1 MERKKSLSSSSA
13 QKTRTSLVVCCRG
26 ERERHAHQRRV
37 FEEVVRCVAHPRFG
51 FAFWSRDLLVVANA
65 AKNTGNVTTTVG
77 LSRCCCVCVLR
88 IEMIAKISPPPF
100 FCVCGSRHDD
110 AVSKRGESSL
120 FEDETER
127 QLFDHHH
134 HHRHHET
141 TKGGFSR
148 ASFSFVVVVVV
159 VVVVR
164 DYTRRRRSFS
174 TLMMRRKK
182 WFWFFVSQ
190 SLFATKKIERK
201 KALKKENQ

>member
-13 QKTRTSLVVCCRG
+13 QKTRTSLVVCRG
-26 ERERHAHQRRV
+26 ERESHAHQRRV

-51 FAFWSRDLLVVANA
+51 FAWSRDLLVVPNA

-77 LSRCCCVCVLR
+77 LSRCCVCVLR

-159 VVVVR
+159 VVVR

>member
-13 QKTRTSLVVCCRG
+13 QKTRTSLVVCRG
-26 ERERHAHQRRV
+26 ERESHAHQRRV

-51 FAFWSRDLLVVANA
+51 FAWSRDLLVVPNA

-77 LSRCCCVCVLR
+77 LSRCCVCVLR

-100 FCVCGSRHDD
+100 FCVCGSRHD

-127 QLFDHHH
+127 QLFYHHH
-134 HHRHHET
+134 HCHHET

-148 ASFSFVVVVVV
+148 ASFSFVVVYVV

-164 DYTRRRRSFS
+164 DYTAS
-174 TLMMRRKK
+174 KK
-182 WFWFFVSQ
+182 K
-190 SLFATKKIERK
+190 LFDADDET
-201 KALKKENQ
+201 

>member
-13 QKTRTSLVVCCRG
+13 QKTRTSLVVCRG
-26 ERERHAHQRRV
+26 ERESHAHQRRV

-51 FAFWSRDLLVVANA
+51 FAWSRDLLVVPNA

-77 LSRCCCVCVLR
+77 LSRCCVCVLR

-100 FCVCGSRHDD
+100 FCVCGSRHD

-134 HHRHHET
+134 HCHHET

-159 VVVVR
+159 VVVR

-174 TLMMRRKK
+174 TLMRRKK

>member
-13 QKTRTSLVVCCRG
+13 QKTRTSLVVCFRG
-26 ERERHAHQRRV
+26 ERESHAHQRRV

-51 FAFWSRDLLVVANA
+51 FAWSRDLLVVPNA

-77 LSRCCCVCVLR
+77 LSRCCVCVLR

-100 FCVCGSRHDD
+100 FCVCGSRHD

-127 QLFDHHH
+127 QLFDH

-201 KALKKENQ
+201 KALKKNQ

>member
-13 QKTRTSLVVCCRG
+13 QKTRTSLVVCRG
-26 ERERHAHQRRV
+26 ERESHAHQRRV
-37 FEEVVRCVAHPRFG
+37 FEVVRCVAHPRFG
-51 FAFWSRDLLVVANA
+51 FAWSRDLLVVPNA

-77 LSRCCCVCVLR
+77 LSRCCVCVLR

-100 FCVCGSRHDD
+100 FCVCGSRHD

-134 HHRHHET
+134 HCHHET

-148 ASFSFVVVVVV
+148 ASFSFVVVVV

-201 KALKKENQ
+201 KALKKNQ

>member
-37 FEEVVRCVAHPRFG
+37 FEEVVRCVAHPPRFFG

-77 LSRCCCVCVLR
+77 LSRCCVCVLR

-100 FCVCGSRHDD
+100 FCVCGSRHD

-127 QLFDHHH
+127 QLFYHHH
-134 HHRHHET
+134 HCHHET
-141 TKGGFSR
+141 TKVGFSR
-148 ASFSFVVVVVV
+148 ASFSFVVVVV

-201 KALKKENQ
+201 KALKKKNQ

>member
-51 FAFWSRDLLVVANA
+51 FAWSRDLLVVPNA

-77 LSRCCCVCVLR
+77 LSRCCVCVLR

-100 FCVCGSRHDD
+100 FCVCGSRHD

-127 QLFDHHH
+127 QLFDH

-159 VVVVR
+159 VVVR

-174 TLMMRRKK
+174 TLMRRKK

-201 KALKKENQ
+201 KALKKKNQ

>member
-1 MERKKSLSSSSA
+1 MERKKSLSSSA
-13 QKTRTSLVVCCRG
+13 QKTRTSLVVSFRG
-26 ERERHAHQRRV
+26 ERESHAHQRRV
-37 FEEVVRCVAHPRFG
+37 FEVVRCVAHPRFG
-51 FAFWSRDLLVVANA
+51 FAWSRDLLVVPNA

-77 LSRCCCVCVLR
+77 LSRCCVCVLR

-100 FCVCGSRHDD
+100 FCVCGSRHD

-134 HHRHHET
+134 HCHHET

-159 VVVVR
+159 VVVR

-174 TLMMRRKK
+174 TLMRRKK

-201 KALKKENQ
+201 KALKKKNQ

>member
-37 FEEVVRCVAHPRFG
+37 FEEVVRCVAHPPRFFG

-134 HHRHHET
+134 HHHDDDET
-141 TKGGFSR
+141 TKAF
-148 ASFSFVVVVVV
+148 FVVVYVVV
-159 VVVVR
+159 YVVVVR
-164 DYTRRRRSFS
+164 DYTRVEEEAFR
-174 TLMMRRKK
+174 L
-182 WFWFFVSQ
+182 
-190 SLFATKKIERK
+190 
-201 KALKKENQ
+201 

>member
-13 QKTRTSLVVCCRG
+13 QKTRTSLVVCFRG
-26 ERERHAHQRRV
+26 ERESHAHQRRV

-51 FAFWSRDLLVVANA
+51 FAWSRDLLVVPNA

-77 LSRCCCVCVLR
+77 LSRCCVCVLR

-100 FCVCGSRHDD
+100 FCVCGSRHD

-127 QLFDHHH
+127 QLFDH

-159 VVVVR
+159 VVVR

-182 WFWFFVSQ
+182 WRAGARVPRGPGTVPPASC
-190 SLFATKKIERK
+190 
-201 KALKKENQ
+201 

>member
-1 MERKKSLSSSSA
+1 MCTPTLRLCVVPCRPKRREKHRYCDYYSRSLS
-13 QKTRTSLVVCCRG
+13 
-26 ERERHAHQRRV
+26 
-37 FEEVVRCVAHPRFG
+37 
-51 FAFWSRDLLVVANA
+51 
-65 AKNTGNVTTTVG
+65 
-77 LSRCCCVCVLR
+77 CCCVCPSNR
-88 IEMIAKISPPPF
+88 NDRKDISSSLF
-100 FCVCGSRHDD
+100 FVCGSRHD

-134 HHRHHET
+134 RHHET
-141 TKGGFSR
+141 MKGGFSR
-148 ASFSFVVVVVV
+148 ASFSFVVVVV

-174 TLMMRRKK
+174 TLMRRKK

-201 KALKKENQ
+201 KALKKNQ